1 MDGSFR
7 RMGSTLQ
14 RPAALLAPLHVL
26 GRLLNWLAGLVRLTE
41 EEEKE
46 AGIYLGHTRWD

>member
-7 RMGSTLQ
+7 RLGSRLQ
-14 RPAALLAPLHVL
+14 RPTALLAPLHAFSRIL
-26 GRLLNWLAGLVRLTE
+26 SWLAGLVRLTK

-46 AGIYLGHTRWD
+46 AGIYLGDTRGD